1 MSLGSERQRKIIH
14 VDMDAFYASVE
25 QRDQPKLRGK
35 PVVVGGPPQSRSVV
49 ASASYE
55 ARAYGIRSA
64 MPCAHAAQLCPS
76 AIFVSPR
83 FDAYKQA
90 SKEIMQIFSD
100 YTELIEPLS
109 LDEAFLDVTENK
121 PNIASAT
128 WIAQEIQRRILE
140 QTGLTA
146 SAGVAPN
153 KFLAKI
159 ASDMNK
165 PHGITIIPPAN
176 VTAVLET
183 LPVKLIPG
191 VGKVTAE
198 KMAQHGIF
206 TTKDIQSFPQEQLI
220 AIFGK
225 AGAHYSQIAR
235 GLDDRPVRPERARK
249 SVGIEYTF
257 PKDIIDIEDIHRE
270 LSHLAEKLWK
280 RKREISARGLTL
292 KITFADFEKITR
304 SRTLPDFFYSA
315 EEILEIALDLLG
327 NTEAGKRPLR
337 LLGLSLSHFELPVQ
351 STAGAVQLKLAFPPL
366 KISTA
371 SFIEY

>member
-1 MSLGSERQRKIIH
+1 
-14 VDMDAFYASVE
+14 
-25 QRDQPKLRGK
+25 
-35 PVVVGGPPQSRSVV
+35 
-49 ASASYE
+49 
-55 ARAYGIRSA
+55 
-64 MPCAHAAQLCPS
+64 
-76 AIFVSPR
+76 
-83 FDAYKQA
+83 
-90 SKEIMQIFSD
+90 MQIFSD

-235 GLDDRPVRPERARK
+235 GLDDRPVRPERERK
-249 SVGIEYTF
+249 SVGIEDTF

-304 SRTLPDFFYSA
+304 SRTLPDFFYCA